1 MGKIKNQEKK
11 HGPKD
16 AKMEKRETG
25 PGTESSQAIDLDTKI
40 SILISS
46 IYYFLDFVFIISEGG
61 CFRLVVMH
69 NKQLITYRTYKTVK
83 AAKIAF
89 SRLFG
94 SKAWKEGLKPNWS
107 IFYHPAAEWL
117 NERKEIINK
126 FIQLD
131 T

>member
-1 MGKIKNQEKK
+1 MGKIQNKEKK
-11 HGPKD
+11 HGS
-16 AKMEKRETG
+16 KRIELGERKTKHR
-25 PGTESSQAIDLDTKI
+25 TESSQAIDLDTKI

-46 IYYFLDFVFIISEGG
+46 IYYFLDFVFIISEEN

-69 NKQLITYRTYKTVK
+69 NKQLITNRTYKTVK

-89 SRLFG
+89 SRLYG

-107 IFYHPAAEWL
+107 VFYHPAVEWL

-126 FIQLD
+126 SFQ
-131 T
+131 